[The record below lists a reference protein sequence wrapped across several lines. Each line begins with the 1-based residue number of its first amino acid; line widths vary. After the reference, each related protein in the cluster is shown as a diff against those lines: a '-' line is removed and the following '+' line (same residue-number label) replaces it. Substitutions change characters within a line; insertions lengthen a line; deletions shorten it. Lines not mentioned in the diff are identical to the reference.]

1 MPLYDYHCESCGA
14 GCEVILESADL
25 KQMELICI
33 ECGGVMKADAVSTF
47 SVGSVNQEASASER
61 PVSKKSSCG
70 HGHHCRCAIKSKHP
84 NPFQAQIDRAFGDAD
99 SES

>member
-1 MPLYDYHCESCGA
+1 VPLYEYHCVTCGA
-14 GCEVILESADL
+14 ACEVILESADQ

-33 ECGGVMKADAVSTF
+33 DCGGVMKADAVSTF
-47 SVGSVNQEASASER
+47 SVRAVNQQASLSEKAAL
-61 PVSKKSSCG
+61 KKGSCG